1 MLMNVNVPTLNTQYI
16 NEKYIVLLFGL
27 GHHFSTKLTDV
38 AIEVEFE
45 QFCEDFLRKLTYISD
60 NDLTSLKTKLR
71 SICKNSSKCVPT
83 TNTSKMKLNNL
94 RKFLEASMAI

>member
-1 MLMNVNVPTLNTQYI
+1 MLMNVDVPTLNTQYI

-45 QFCEDFLRKLTYISD
+45 QFCEVFLRKLTHISD
-60 NDLTSLKTKLR
+60 NELTSLKTKLR
-71 SICKNSSKCVPT
+71 SICKNTVRLMLLI
-83 TNTSKMKLNNL
+83 NARKLQ
-94 RKFLEASMAI
+94 

>member
-1 MLMNVNVPTLNTQYI
+1 MLMNVDVPTLNTQYI

-45 QFCEDFLRKLTYISD
+45 QFCEDFLRKLTHISD
-60 NDLTSLKTKLR
+60 NELTSLKTKLR
-71 SICKNSSKCVPT
+71 SICKNTVRLMLLI
-83 TNTSKMKLNNL
+83 NARKLQ
-94 RKFLEASMAI
+94 